1 MPDHLMIDPTGQ
13 AGLVSY
19 NLMVSCMFCNVQYSG
34 RQVSAQLVQ
43 LGGGITVFVFDF
55 KIYTFQLDLIF
66 DPVQQ
71 LVL

>member
-1 MPDHLMIDPTGQ
+1 MPDHLMIDHTGQ
-13 AGLVSY
+13 RTCVLQ
-19 NLMVSCMFCNVQYSG
+19 LMASCMFCNVQYSG

-66 DPVQQ
+66 DPVKQ